1 MGHTAYGIGCAI
13 EAALMSTKRETKSS
27 KQKGLVICI
36 SGMAGTG
43 KSTLAKKLAQ
53 KYHLKWYSG
62 GDALKALAS
71 NEGYDPSE
79 PGWWESSMGL
89 KFLKQREDDPKFD
102 ETVDRRL
109 LEYGEQGNVVLDSWT
124 MPWLL
129 KTGFKIWLL
138 ASVEKRAQRV
148 AERDKISVRE
158 ALQVLKEKED
168 RTKAIYKKLYGFT
181 LGEDF
186 APFDMVLD
194 TENLNAE
201 EVYQVLC
208 RVIDNVIQKRNTVYE

>member
-1 MGHTAYGIGCAI
+1 
-13 EAALMSTKRETKSS
+13 MSTNPETKSS

-53 KYHLKWYSG
+53 KYHLKYYSG
-62 GDALKALAS
+62 GDALKALAVE
-71 NEGYDPSE
+71 EGYDASNS
-79 PGWWESSMGL
+79 GWWESPVGL
-89 KFLKQREDDPKFD
+89 KFLRQRENNTKFD
-102 ETVDRRL
+102 EAVDHKL
-109 LEYGEQGNVVLDSWT
+109 MEYAEHGNVLLDSWT

-129 KTGFKIWLL
+129 KKGFKIWLL
-138 ASVEKRAQRV
+138 ASIEKRARRV
-148 AERDKISVRE
+148 AKRDRITLEK
-158 ALQVLKEKED
+158 ALEVLKEKED

-186 APFDMVLD
+186 KPFDMVLD

-208 RVIDNVIQKRNTVYE
+208 RVIDNAILKRNTAYE